1 MKYKWFEDWNMSC
14 TLKGDT
20 YSFIQVVTKFKCIPP
35 KHGFNGLT
43 AFQLKFQCK
52 LFIFNECDGI
62 DQINGISVIQ
72 CFGAWA
78 KRIFY
83 GGCVSNHIEV
93 IVSEWIISLTIIFQ
107 SLDRSLAI
115 FHLIEHLHFVC
126 ASVND
131 LVNGPLWM
139 LLFFVA
145 YQSEIRCEIAAQ
157 SNSIVWGYI
166 NVFNFKG

>member
-52 LFIFNECDGI
+52 LFIFNECGGI

-93 IVSEWIISLTIIFQ
+93 IVSECNSNIFDHHFPVSRPLSGHISFDRTFAFCMCFGQWFGQWPIVNATIFC
-107 SLDRSLAI
+107 SLPKWNTLWDSCSVE
-115 FHLIEHLHFVC
+115 FHCVRIHKC
-126 ASVND
+126 
-131 LVNGPLWM
+131 
-139 LLFFVA
+139 
-145 YQSEIRCEIAAQ
+145 I
-157 SNSIVWGYI
+157 
-166 NVFNFKG
+166 